1 MKLLYMG
8 LYVVIIERTNIPPKN
23 ESEKMRIYLRN
34 ELQNMDKEDIIN
46 LLIVAQIEIYDG
58 TFREEELE
66 IEKQE

>member
-8 LYVVIIERTNIPPKN
+8 VYVVIIEPTNTEPKK